1 MKAKPNVQSWLSV
14 AISSGML
21 LLAFAGAIGSFYK
34 SISVYQ
40 QTALDVKQETQ
51 KVIASEIKELRNEIK
66 SNYAT
71 KEEINFIQNSMSEM
85 KNDVKE
91 IKRSV
96 ISSEILSLETK
107 IREQGKKKFGEKEWN
122 RKGDKVMDIIRRKGL
137 KLEKAWRIANEQEKK
152 ETKQIDLSF
161 LN

>member
-21 LLAFAGAIGSFYK
+21 LLAFTGAVGSFYK
-34 SISVYQ
+34 SMSVYQ
-40 QTALDVKQETQ
+40 QTALDARQETQ

-96 ISSEILSLETK
+96 LSSEILSLETK

-122 RKGDKVMDIIRRKGL
+122 RKGDEVMDIIRRRGV
-137 KLEKAWRIANEQEKK
+137 KLDKAWKIANEEERKK
-152 ETKQIDLSF
+152 IKQIDLSF